1 MKSMLEIIRALRE
14 DNDLTQ
20 RELAKALGITQQMC
34 SQYETGTVE
43 LPLDIFSKL
52 AEYYDVSADYLLGR
66 TKLAEGK
73 SFHNVYVTKRYSCD
87 QLVEDVLSL
96 SEAGR
101 ASVQEYIQLQKLKE
115 QTQK

>member
-1 MKSMLEIIRALRE
+1 MKSVLEILHDLRE
-14 DNDLTQ
+14 DNDLSQ
-20 RELAKALGITQQMC
+20 KEIGKVLGISQQQY
-34 SQYETGTVE
+34 SQYENGIYE
-43 LPLDIFSKL
+43 LPLRYFYKL